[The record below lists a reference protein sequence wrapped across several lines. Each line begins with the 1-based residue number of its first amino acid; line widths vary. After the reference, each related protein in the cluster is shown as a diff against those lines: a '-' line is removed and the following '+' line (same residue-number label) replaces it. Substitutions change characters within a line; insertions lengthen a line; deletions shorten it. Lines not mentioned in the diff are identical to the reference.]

1 MKKSRGI
8 LMISMK
14 KLVLIDFV
22 LIIIIA
28 LSAFDAHAHR
38 VTIFAWVDGDT
49 IHTQSKFS
57 GGKRVNNGEINVF
70 DPDGNLLLKGNTD
83 EKGEFSFKV
92 PKKTSLKIK
101 LIAGMGHQNEWIVP
115 VEEIEPLEQDRLVL
129 SDQPVDSNKVLETKT
144 KASTET
150 GLTREE
156 LEQVVEQTLEKK
168 ISPVMQMLSDLSDP
182 KPRISDIFGGIGYI
196 IGLVGIGAY
205 FKNRKKTDSE
215 NP

>member
-1 MKKSRGI
+1 M
-8 LMISMK
+8 MSMK

-49 IHTQSKFS
+49 VHTQSKFS

-115 VEEIEPLEQDRLVL
+115 VEEIGATEQDTFVV
-129 SDQPVDSNKVLETKT
+129 SGQPDDSNDVLETKT
-144 KASTET
+144 KASTES

-156 LEQVVEQTLEKK
+156 LEQVVEQAVEKK
-168 ISPVMQMLSDLSDP
+168 IKPVMQMLSDLSDP
-182 KPRISDIFGGIGYI
+182 KPRISDILGGIGYI
-196 IGLVGIGAY
+196 FGLVGIGAY
-205 FKNRKKTDSE
+205 FKNRKKADSKTR
-215 NP
+215 